1 MNHFSAEANL
11 VRHWLSTVVVLGLA
25 FARVRIQL
33 KLVLDTPVV
42 QDLWSFVN
50 EIWPAF
56 LPSYVCQD
64 TYKQVRMAYGLSQG
78 PGSCRRPSNGENES

>member
-11 VRHWLSTVVVLGLA
+11 VRHCWSTVVVLGLA
-25 FARVRIQL
+25 FGMFVSGPA
-33 KLVLDTPVV
+33 
-42 QDLWSFVN
+42 LWSFVN

-78 PGSCRRPSNGENES
+78 SGR